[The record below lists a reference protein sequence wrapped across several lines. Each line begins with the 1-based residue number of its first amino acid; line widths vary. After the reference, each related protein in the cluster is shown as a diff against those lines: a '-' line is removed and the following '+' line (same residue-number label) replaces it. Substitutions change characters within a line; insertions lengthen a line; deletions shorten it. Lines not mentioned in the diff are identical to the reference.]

1 MCGLG
6 GSEFGE
12 CGIGAPETAKRVSS
26 GASPKAAD
34 ALVLTDEIIGPSEP
48 IDTLAETLFNELERA
63 FPSLDD
69 RAWGD
74 LDDGSREAY
83 RVCLEKFIADWGLFQ
98 KVHLK
103 MIS

>member
-1 MCGLG
+1 M
-6 GSEFGE
+6 
-12 CGIGAPETAKRVSS
+12 V
-26 GASPKAAD
+26 
-34 ALVLTDEIIGPSEP
+34 DEIICPSEP
-48 IDTLAETLFNELERA
+48 IDMLAETLFNELERA

-69 RAWGD
+69 CAWGD

-83 RVCLEKFIADWGLFQ
+83 RVCLEKLIANWGLVE